1 MANNS
6 TSVNLRYG
14 EDCKLDDDCES
25 KICEMTYK
33 NGKADGRKC
42 VKQALKYGKPCKT
55 NLDCFSN
62 RCVMTYG
69 NDGLP
74 KGKKCIVIKNLK
86 RADTNFMGSATPKW
100 LKDDKQSKRIKRNED
115 DFHFNEH
122 LTELEIGERGPIAK
136 FAIKIVEMIVDLGQK
151 ILKGLWDVWH
161 KIFKGIW
168 DLFFSHFEGWF
179 GNDKI
184 KKDIKEENL
193 KSEEGCPKNYT
204 KVQNNGSIGSQC
216 KRKRYTVKDP
226 YTGEAKKMYNC
237 SEKPYQVVRFGMT
250 ILFPPFAVF
259 MAKGITGWFHILIC
273 LVLTAMFYLPGMMYA
288 FIIMNGSKI
297 DVCEVMQ

>member
-6 TSVNLRYG
+6 TSVNLKYG
-14 EDCKLDDDCES
+14 DGCKIDDDCES

-74 KGKKCIVIKNLK
+74 KGKKCVVIKNLK

-115 DFHFNEH
+115 DC
-122 LTELEIGERGPIAK
+122 ERIDPSYSRTQVCTVAQC
-136 FAIKIVEMIVDLGQK
+136 FC
-151 ILKGLWDVWH
+151 
-161 KIFKGIW
+161 
-168 DLFFSHFEGWF
+168 FFE
-179 GNDKI
+179 K
-184 KKDIKEENL
+184 
-193 KSEEGCPKNYT
+193 
-204 KVQNNGSIGSQC
+204 
-216 KRKRYTVKDP
+216 KRYR
-226 YTGEAKKMYNC
+226 NN
-237 SEKPYQVVRFGMT
+237 
-250 ILFPPFAVF
+250 LF
-259 MAKGITGWFHILIC
+259 
-273 LVLTAMFYLPGMMYA
+273 
-288 FIIMNGSKI
+288 
-297 DVCEVMQ
+297 